1 MIKEIFLG
9 RSPSHFKMDPVVK
22 VFILSEMMLWSAWNG
37 IIPIFALFAISLKG
51 GTIETAAFGYSIYLM
66 SRVVF
71 ELISGRLLLNA
82 GDLKKFVFSIFGI
95 SIVSIAYLGF
105 AFSTTAEMVYL
116 FYSFAGLGL
125 GIASPAKNS
134 LFAMHLDPHKEA
146 FEWSVQDALA
156 FFCMAMAAFAGGLV
170 AKQFGFVTL
179 FLLAA
184 ALNLTSVL
192 PYVLYLQYKKH

>member
-37 IIPIFALFAISLKG
+37 IIPIFALFAVSLQG
-51 GTIETAAFGYSIYLM
+51 GTIETAAFGYSVYLM

-71 ELISGRLLLNA
+71 ELVSGRMLINA
-82 GDLKKFVFSIFGI
+82 GDLRKFVFSIFGI

-105 AFSTTAEMVYL
+105 AFSSTAASVYL
-116 FYSFAGLGL
+116 YYTIAGLGL

-134 LFAMHLDPHKEA
+134 LFAMHLDAHKEA
-146 FEWSVQDALA
+146 FEWSIQDALA

-170 AKQFGFVTL
+170 AHQFGFVTL

-184 ALNLTSVL
+184 MLNLISVL
-192 PYVLYLQYKKH
+192 PYILYLQYKKR